1 MDKITIKIDDSN
13 YFNNELTK
21 YLMNLNGV
29 KLSLSRLDNEE
40 VYIEYDSAVISL
52 IVLKLELL
60 NFLDCLKIPSIIA
73 FDKHIKDGNKDT
85 IVIEDLCCEYCLK
98 SMIEELL
105 DMNGINS
112 AATDFDYN
120 NKQNVKIFITY
131 DKDKISSLDLEEIK
145 KKFNNY

>member
-1 MDKITIKIDDSN
+1 MDKITIKIDGSN
-13 YFNNELTK
+13 YFNDELTK

-29 KLSLSRLDNEE
+29 KNSSLDTDE
-40 VYIEYDSAVISL
+40 VYIEYDSSIISL
-52 IVLKLELL
+52 MVLKLELL

-73 FDKHIKDGNKDT
+73 FDKHLENATKDT
-85 IVIEDLCCEYCLK
+85 IIIEDLCCEYCLK

-105 DMNGINS
+105 DMDGINS
-112 AATDFDYN
+112 ATTDFDYN